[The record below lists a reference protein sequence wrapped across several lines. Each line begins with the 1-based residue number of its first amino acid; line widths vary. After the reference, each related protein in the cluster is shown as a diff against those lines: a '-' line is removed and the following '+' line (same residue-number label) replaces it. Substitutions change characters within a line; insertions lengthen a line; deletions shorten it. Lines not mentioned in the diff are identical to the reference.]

1 MKLAKI
7 GCLLIV
13 VAFLVTMTSVNLS
26 YAPGAVIS
34 VNPQTVV
41 ANAGDS
47 FTISI
52 DIESVLDC
60 YAWEVEIAWEPELLE
75 LVSIV
80 EGPFLAAGGPT
91 FFASTVDQ
99 LFGEAMF
106 GSTLFGSIPGVSGDG
121 QLAYVTFMVQEAGKC
136 ALQFI
141 RTELADSNIVDIP
154 HSANGGYV
162 TTPQEANLVGKSAW
176 PEHHH
181 YVCSKDEDGN
191 QTLYAKV
198 TNTGPEDLYVK
209 VVFNLVRDDGM
220 VYVVE
225 TDVVTVVPGVK
236 VDLSA
241 DFGPLTVVDKAKYAV
256 EAHCMYSLYGT
267 IFAGIGDKA
276 KAFSF
281 AVVP

>member
-13 VAFLVTMTSVNLS
+13 AAFLVTMTSVNLS

-34 VNPQTVV
+34 MNPQTVV
-41 ANAGDS
+41 ANPGDT

-52 DIESVLDC
+52 DIESVVDC

-75 LVSIV
+75 LVSV
-80 EGPFLAAGGPT
+80 TEGPFLAGAGPT

-99 LFGEAMF
+99 LFGTAMF
-106 GSTLFGSIPGVSGDG
+106 GSTLFGPIPGASGGG
-121 QLAYVTFMVQEAGKC
+121 QLAYLEFLVQEAGKC
-136 ALQFI
+136 ALPFI
-141 RTELADSNIVDIP
+141 KTELVDSGIIAIT
-154 HSANGGYV
+154 HSANDGYV
-162 TTPQEANLVGKSAW
+162 STPQEADLVGKSAW

-181 YVCSKDEDGN
+181 YVCSKDEDEY

-198 TNTGPEDLYVK
+198 TNTGPENLYVK
-209 VVFNLVRDDGM
+209 VVFNLMRDDGM

-225 TDVVTVVPGVK
+225 TDVAIVAPGVK
-236 VDLSA
+236 VDLPA

-256 EAHCMYSLYGT
+256 EAHCMYSLYGEV
-267 IFAGIGDKA
+267 FAGLGDKA
-276 KAFSF
+276 KSFSF